1 MKILLFALCLSVA
14 GFSSAL
20 GQTSPAPA
28 SKSSA
33 PDSATLTPEERNK
46 AIEYLKQ
53 TQKDFLASI
62 DGVSEAQWKFKAAPD
77 RWSIA
82 EVAEHITL
90 SEDFIGSSIKEK
102 MMKGTATAEQ
112 KEKAKGKEDQVI
124 QMITDRSKKAQ
135 APEQLKP
142 AGKFANAKEVEK
154 LFSEKRD
161 ANIKW
166 AKATGEPE
174 LRNHIAPG
182 PIGDLDTYQWL
193 LFMAAHSKRH
203 TLQIEEVKA
212 DPNYPKK

>member
-1 MKILLFALCLSVA
+1 MKRKVAVLVVALFVPVLIAA
-14 GFSSAL
+14 QSADAK
-20 GQTSPAPA
+20 P
-28 SKSSA
+28 K
-33 PDSATLTPEERNK
+33 DIKFLTD
-46 AIEYLKQ
+46 YMKQ
-53 TQKDFLASI
+53 TKKDFLKSI
-62 DGVSEAQWKFKAAPD
+62 KGVSEEQWKFKAAPD

-90 SEDFIGSSIKEK
+90 SEDFIGSSIKDK

-112 KEKAKGKEDQVI
+112 KEKTKGKEDQVI

>member
-1 MKILLFALCLSVA
+1 MNRKVAVFVVALFVPVLIAA
-14 GFSSAL
+14 QSADTKPKDIKFL
-20 GQTSPAPA
+20 TDYMNQT
-28 SKSSA
+28 K
-33 PDSATLTPEERNK
+33 
-46 AIEYLKQ
+46 
-53 TQKDFLASI
+53 KDFLKSI
-62 DGVSEAQWKFKAAPD
+62 KGVSEVQWKFKAAPD

-90 SEDFIGSSIKEK
+90 SEDFIGGNIKDK
-102 MMKGTATAEQ
+102 MMKETATAEQ
-112 KEKAKGKEDQVI
+112 KEKTKGKEDQIV
-124 QMITDRSKKAQ
+124 QMVTDRSRKAQ

-142 AGKFANAKEVEK
+142 AGKFANAKEVAK

-182 PIGDLDTYQWL
+182 PIGELDTYEWL